1 LSIDDRD
8 LDQLRALLAQNQ
20 KIEAIKFYRELTG
33 AGLKEAKDAVEALE
47 RGESLEPPQEPVV
60 DSWEPEIVALME
72 QGRKIEA
79 IKLYREKTGV
89 GLKEAK
95 DAVEAIATRR
105 GIASPSRSG
114 CLGVVLLA
122 AAILLGLAARSLAAD
137 NQGSPSEPA
146 IEVAAWP
153 ASS

>member
-1 LSIDDRD
+1 MSIDDRD

-47 RGESLEPPQEPVV
+47 RGESLEPPQKPVAE
-60 DSWEPEIVALME
+60 SWEPEIVALME

-79 IKLYREKTGV
+79 IKLYREKTGL
-89 GLKEAK
+89 GLKDAK
-95 DAVEAIATRR
+95 EAVEAIAARH
-105 GIASPSRSG
+105 GIAPSRSG

-122 AAILLGLAARSLAAD
+122 AAILLGAAARSLAAET
-137 NQGSPSEPA
+137 QTSPSNPA
-146 IEVAAWP
+146 TGVAAWP